1 MNNKI
6 SALKKKIELKEHQ
19 LDEKLKCISKN
30 KEAAKAIKADI
41 EALRNE
47 LAREEMSDIM
57 ALIDDKK
64 ISIDDVKAAIVSG
77 VIAPSA
83 EDEMKEVSE
92 TDDDV
97 IKEDSQN
104 A

>member
-19 LDEKLKCISKN
+19 LDEKLKSISKN
-30 KEAAKAIKADI
+30 KAAAKAIKVDI
-41 EALRNE
+41 ETLRNE

-77 VIAPSA
+77 VITPSENETKLA
-83 EDEMKEVSE
+83 ETVNDA
-92 TDDDV
+92 

>member
-19 LDEKLKCISKN
+19 LGEKLKSISKN
-30 KEAAKAIKADI
+30 KAAAKAIKVDI
-41 EALRNE
+41 ETLRNE

-77 VIAPSA
+77 VITPSENETKVA
-83 EDEMKEVSE
+83 ETVNDAIKEVS
-92 TDDDV
+92 
-97 IKEDSQN
+97 QN

>member
-19 LDEKLKCISKN
+19 LDEKLKSISKN
-30 KEAAKAIKADI
+30 KAAAKAIKADI

-77 VIAPSA
+77 VITPSENETKLA
-83 EDEMKEVSE
+83 ETVNDA
-92 TDDDV
+92 

>member
-19 LDEKLKCISKN
+19 LDEKLKSISKN
-30 KEAAKAIKADI
+30 KAAAKAIKADI

-57 ALIDDKK
+57 ALIDNKK

-77 VIAPSA
+77 VITPSA
-83 EDEMKEVSE
+83 DETKVA
-92 TDDDV
+92 DDV
-97 IKEDSQN
+97 IKEDSN